1 MNPRRA
7 LALCRGLRCVFL
19 PGFSMMV
26 DRTCQV
32 PAPQAIAWTL
42 DLSGWASQPFTVF
55 RRTETEARE
64 ALIEYLVETEYG
76 LDRKTASLFVSRV
89 NAYPAKVVW

>member
-1 MNPRRA
+1 
-7 LALCRGLRCVFL
+7 
-19 PGFSMMV
+19 MV

-55 RRTETEARE
+55 RRTEAEARE
-64 ALIEYLVETEYG
+64 ALVEYLVETEYG
-76 LDRKTASLFVSRV
+76 LDRATASRFVARV
-89 NAYPAKVVW
+89 KAYPAKVVW